1 MGLATIINMICF
13 VCVPAWGQGA
23 AILAWTLWWIDVVL
37 SLATNM
43 YMPFVMY
50 AVAFEIVSRLL
61 SALTECEN
69 TKLSFQQ

>member
-1 MGLATIINMICF
+1 
-13 VCVPAWGQGA
+13 
-23 AILAWTLWWIDVVL
+23 L

-50 AVAFEIVSRLL
+50 ALALKIVSRLL
-61 SALTECEN
+61 TALTECEN